1 MNENK
6 KGYWIYSIV
15 AIIIGMSLFAFLGYL
30 IYDLILKLADKDF
43 SNNTV
48 IQALITLIITVFIGG
63 YFSKWLEYKNSK
75 KTKLYETRIDIAL
88 RLIDLASEYYRNR
101 SNEIKSMLIFE
112 SAKVKLFFEDETLKR
127 MNNFIE
133 SDDKNIIDN
142 SISCIHD
149 VSKMYLLGCHLVY
162 HWSTRNLREIIA
174 L

>member
-6 KGYWIYSIV
+6 KGDWIYSII

-63 YFSKWLEYKNSK
+63 YFSKWLEYKNTK
-75 KTKLYETRIDIAL
+75 KIKLYETRIDISL

-101 SNEIKSMLIFE
+101 SNEVKNILIFE
-112 SAKVKLFFEDETLKR
+112 SAKVKLFFEDETLKK
-127 MNNFIE
+127 MNYFIE

-142 SISCIHD
+142 YNALIN
-149 VSKMYLLGCHLVY
+149 
-162 HWSTRNLREIIA
+162 NLKGK
-174 L
+174 LK

>member
-6 KGYWIYSIV
+6 KEYWIYSII
-15 AIIIGMSLFAFLGYL
+15 AIIIVMSLFAFIGYL

-63 YFSKWLEYKNSK
+63 YFSKWLEYKNTK
-75 KTKLYETRIDIAL
+75 KTKLYETRIDISL
-88 RLIDLASEYYRNR
+88 SLIDLASEYYRNR
-101 SNEIKSMLIFE
+101 SNEVKNILIFE
-112 SAKVKLFFEDETLKR
+112 SAKVKLFFEDETLKK

-142 SISCIHD
+142 YNALID
-149 VSKMYLLGCHLVY
+149 
-162 HWSTRNLREIIA
+162 NLKGK
-174 L
+174 LK

>member
-75 KTKLYETRIDIAL
+75 KTKLYETRIDI
-88 RLIDLASEYYRNR
+88 DLASEYYRNR

-142 SISCIHD
+142 YNALID
-149 VSKMYLLGCHLVY
+149 
-162 HWSTRNLREIIA
+162 NLKVKIK
-174 L
+174 